1 MHSGENEYFCGS
13 NYNNNPHRRTLQTI
27 ELQKL
32 RAFSPFVFLGP
43 VSRWQDSRSEVL
55 LPALHTI
62 MYILSQ
68 NTILLLLTNRIRL
81 KKYSDM
87 HSPDEVLAVTAEGW
101 VLEEPRNK
109 LMVLHLVHRLLLE
122 SPLPPSRPQNL
133 PDLPSLQ

>member
-1 MHSGENEYFCGS
+1 
-13 NYNNNPHRRTLQTI
+13 
-27 ELQKL
+27 
-32 RAFSPFVFLGP
+32 
-43 VSRWQDSRSEVL
+43 
-55 LPALHTI
+55 
-62 MYILSQ
+62 
-68 NTILLLLTNRIRL
+68 
-81 KKYSDM
+81 M